1 MILSVL
7 IPAYNEEA
15 SIIQLLEAVKAVEVT
30 DMEVQIVVVDDG
42 SKDRTKELIQSRP
55 DLYEEFV
62 NLEQNMGKGGA
73 VRVGLSHCKG
83 DYVLFQ
89 DADLEYDPQEIPKLT
104 KILVK
109 FKPDVLYGSRFLAP
123 EVTRVAY
130 FYNKIG
136 NYLITLFFNLLYNT
150 TFTDIY
156 SCYLC
161 YKRDL
166 VEPEHLQDDGWS
178 QHAEILCKAVK
189 KGKSFYEVP
198 ISYFGRSYEE
208 GKKIR
213 PYHIIGVFCRIFAE
227 RFLK

>member
-1 MILSVL
+1 MILSILV
-7 IPAYNEEA
+7 PAYNEES
-15 SIIQLLEAVKAVEVT
+15 SILTLLEALNAVEIT
-30 DMEVQIVVVDDG
+30 DLEVQIVVVNDG
-42 SKDRTKELIQSRP
+42 STDRTKEIIESKP
-55 DLYEEFV
+55 ELYHKFV

-73 VRVGLSHCKG
+73 VREGLSQCKG
-83 DYVLFQ
+83 DYILFQ

-104 KILVK
+104 KVLVK
-109 FKPDVLYGSRFLAP
+109 VKPDVLYGSRFLAP
-123 EVTRVAY
+123 DVTRVAY
-130 FYNKIG
+130 FYNKVG
-136 NYLITLFFNLLYNT
+136 NRLITLFFNILFNT

-166 VEPEHLQDDGWS
+166 VEPQNLKDDGWS

-189 KGKSFYEVP
+189 KGKLFYEVP

-213 PYHIIGVFCRIFAE
+213 AYHIIGVFARIFTE
-227 RFLK
+227 RFFK